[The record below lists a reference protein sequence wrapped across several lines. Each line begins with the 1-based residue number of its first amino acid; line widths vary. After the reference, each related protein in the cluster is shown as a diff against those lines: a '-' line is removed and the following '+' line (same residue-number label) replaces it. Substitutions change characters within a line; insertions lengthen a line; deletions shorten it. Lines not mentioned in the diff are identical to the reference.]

1 MKLKTTTKLWDYIY
15 IYMCVCVC
23 VLMIRTADICIFSLY
38 TLSPALSV
46 HLTGYLGR
54 LRVTA
59 QA

>member
-1 MKLKTTTKLWDYIY
+1 
-15 IYMCVCVC
+15 
-23 VLMIRTADICIFSLY
+23 MIRTADICIFSLY
-38 TLSPALSV
+38 TLSPVLSV